1 MGNPKFGPKL
11 LPKIL
16 KMSQNFSLSE
26 SSRLS
31 PGITCSV
38 VRQSGAN
45 PLVCLHVGRKT
56 FSSRQKNQLLENQ
69 LSMFNMEF
77 LLLLELSLFT
87 NLQLSTKSRLAIFCS
102 FTRMV
107 ENEFAGKG
115 AFSKLEENSLF
126 LAIKELS

>member
-1 MGNPKFGPKL
+1 
-11 LPKIL
+11 
-16 KMSQNFSLSE
+16 
-26 SSRLS
+26 
-31 PGITCSV
+31 
-38 VRQSGAN
+38 
-45 PLVCLHVGRKT
+45 
-56 FSSRQKNQLLENQ
+56 
-69 LSMFNMEF
+69 MFNMEF